1 MILMDLEEL
10 KSLLGIPAEDPGQDG
25 ILQFV
30 MDDVEETILNYCHLD
45 ELPAGLKNTACRM
58 AVDLYRY
65 DRPGEGSAPVAVSSV
80 SEGDTSTSFT
90 SAAGALQGGI
100 LKNYRAQLNSYRKLR
115 W

>member
-1 MILMDLEEL
+1 MLMDLEKL
-10 KSLLGIPAEDPGQDG
+10 KSLLGIPAEDTSCDIP
-25 ILQFV
+25 LQFV

-58 AVDLYRY
+58 AIDLYRH
-65 DRPGEGSAPVAVSSV
+65 DRPGEGSAPVAVSSI

-90 SAAGALQGGI
+90 SAADALQGGI
-100 LKNYRAQLNSYRKLR
+100 LKNYRAQLNGCRKLR